1 MTLIQVWGCLLIFVI
16 CPLLGGLPVAEYLT
30 RLFPPSQGRGYRLF
44 GVNVHWRVWLRGGI
58 EASKGVLSVLL
69 ARYYFPQDPTWWI
82 IALIALVFGQ
92 FWIRKSKPFL
102 AVAAGGLAYSWQVTF
117 LLLLMGGISLT
128 LLREKQLGRLGLL
141 VLLPMVVGLVSQQSS
156 QAMAAMGLSFLL
168 AWGDAQQSQASVPE
182 EGREER
188 ALRTQPQADDA
199 HLFGLFQRDR
209 NIRTLDQPLNA
220 DQCGQSAAVLSQ
232 LKALGYPVPPGW
244 VLPPGD
250 DAEPLIRLL
259 SPTPE
264 QPLMVRSNIV
274 GQTHESEN
282 IALST
287 EPIIQI
293 TSRRSLVQVIAAC
306 RTAYSS
312 TPSSAQRRE
321 FGVAVLIQI
330 QVKGQYGGI
339 AWSQDVKAQ
348 DPTTVLITGGAG
360 PTPSEALTQLSA
372 VQIRVPQR
380 LSKHSDVALTHAQI
394 PLPLVHQIAT
404 MAREIDA
411 HYQGIPQKIE
421 WSYDG
426 TTLWLL
432 AAHPV

>member
-16 CPLLGGLPVAEYLT
+16 CPLLGGLPIAEYLT
-30 RLFPPSQGRGYRLF
+30 RPFPPSKDSGYRMF
-44 GVNVHWRVWLRGGI
+44 GVNVHWRLWLRGGI
-58 EASKGVLSVLL
+58 EAGKGVLSVLL

-102 AVAAGGLAYSWQVTF
+102 GIVAGGVAYSWQVTF

-141 VLLPMVVGLVSQQSS
+141 VLLPIVVGLVSQQSS
-156 QAMAAMGLSFLL
+156 QVMATMGLSFLL
-168 AWGDAQQSQASVPE
+168 AWGDARQSQSSVPA
-182 EGREER
+182 EGS
-188 ALRTQPQADDA
+188 ALMTQPQADDA

-220 DQCGQSAAVLSQ
+220 DQYGQSATVLSQ

-264 QPLMVRSNIV
+264 QPLMVRSNVV
-274 GQTHESEN
+274 GQTRDSDN

-312 TPSSAQRRE
+312 TPASSQRLE
-321 FGVAVLIQI
+321 LGVAVLIQI
-330 QVKGQYGGI
+330 QVKGQYGGV

-348 DPTTVLITGGAG
+348 DPTTVLITGGPG
-360 PTPSEALTQLSA
+360 PTPSAALTQTSA
-372 VQIRVPQR
+372 VQIRVPHMRSQSVNKMA
-380 LSKHSDVALTHAQI
+380 LSTPSQI
-394 PLPLVHQIAT
+394 PLPVVHQIAT

-411 HYQGIPQKIE
+411 HYHSIPHKIE

-432 AAHPV
+432 AAHPI